1 VTSTRCSAEFV
12 DYLPDIA
19 ASYPEA
25 DTTHLVMDNLS
36 THTSKALVE
45 RFGEEV
51 GGWSLVVK
59 AFYGALYSQARK
71 LAEPG
76 GDRGWFAFPAMLRKT
91 PNRRHRWLAPA
102 NSGLDSSHEPRPG
115 HHPMEVYT

>member
-51 GGWSLVVK
+51 GGWL
-59 AFYGALYSQARK
+59 
-71 LAEPG
+71 
-76 GDRGWFAFPAMLRKT
+76 
-91 PNRRHRWLAPA
+91 
-102 NSGLDSSHEPRPG
+102 
-115 HHPMEVYT
+115 